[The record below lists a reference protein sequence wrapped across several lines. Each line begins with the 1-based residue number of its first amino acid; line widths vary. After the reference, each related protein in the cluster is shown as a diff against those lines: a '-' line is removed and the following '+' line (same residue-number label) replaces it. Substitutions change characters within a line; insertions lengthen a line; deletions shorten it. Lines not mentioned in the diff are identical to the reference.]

1 MTGGGAAHAAAWT
14 GPALL
19 VFLASR
25 AAAGHGE
32 APLLALVVMVAPLV
46 GLLRPLAPAALP
58 AATRLVVLAT
68 VGGVVWAN
76 VIVFADLAAMLG
88 GARWQGAVLA
98 ATLTLLLT
106 VRPAADR
113 ARALVLAAGVA
124 CVVAVV
130 AAAGVTTGRTPWA
143 AWAEVAS
150 RPALVF
156 AAGAADARFTRATT
170 LEFTEAHQVVA
181 LGAGPVRVAER
192 EGTRTVVREWSVR
205 AHDVLTLRPGDRLSL
220 PAGARVRFE
229 AGKRIPGAPASGAQ
243 WAAGAREAG
252 RALPAGLGLALTLL
266 GGAVALVPSRSRG
279 GMAAVAP
286 LVFGWAAVCG
296 GTYAVAIAPE
306 LVLGSGTAAVLAGMP
321 RAAPRA
327 AAALFTLVGG
337 AALALL
343 LVASA
348 QALRARVVGAAGA
361 STPATWTAVF
371 ALAAAG
377 AVWPIDAWLVLSA
390 ALGLAASAWAAPRLA
405 AGGHQGANRWSPVG
419 LGSIAGALAFGALAA
434 AAARLP
440 EWAGAAGDYPALV
453 AAPMA
458 WAVAL
463 MARRPS
469 ARTAAGTGRS
479 PSATSDR

>member
-1 MTGGGAAHAAAWT
+1 MTRRGAAHAAAWT

-19 VFLASR
+19 AVLASR
-25 AAAGHGE
+25 VAWGHVE
-32 APLLALVVMVAPLV
+32 APLLALVMMVAPLIA
-46 GLLRPLAPAALP
+46 LLRPPVPAALHP
-58 AATRLVVLAT
+58 ATRLVALVT

-98 ATLTLLLT
+98 AALTLLVT

-113 ARALVLAAGVA
+113 ARAVVLAAGIA

-130 AAAGVTTGRTPWA
+130 AAAAVTTGRTPWA

-156 AAGAADARFTRATT
+156 AEGAADARFTRDTT
-170 LEFTEAHQVVA
+170 LEFAEAHQVVA
-181 LGAGPVRVAER
+181 VGAGVFRVAER

-205 AHDVLTLRPGDRLSL
+205 DNDVLTLRPGDRLLL

-243 WAAGAREAG
+243 WAAGAREAA
-252 RALPAGLGLALTLL
+252 RALPAGLGLAMTLL
-266 GGAVALVPSRSRG
+266 GGAVALVPSRARG
-279 GMAAVAP
+279 GTAAVAP
-286 LVFGWAAVCG
+286 LVVGWAAVCCG
-296 GTYAVAIAPE
+296 IYAVSLAPGM
-306 LVLGSGTAAVLAGMP
+306 VLGSGTAAALAGMP
-321 RAAPRA
+321 GAAPRA
-327 AAALFTLVGG
+327 AAAVLALAGG
-337 AALALL
+337 AALGLL

-348 QALRARVVGAAGA
+348 QSLRARVVEAAGA
-361 STPATWTAVF
+361 SAPATWTALF

-377 AVWPIDAWLVLSA
+377 AAWPIDAWRVLSA
-390 ALGLAASAWAAPRLA
+390 ALGLAASAWVAPWLA
-405 AGGHQGANRWSPVG
+405 AGVQPGAKGWSPVA

-434 AAARLP
+434 FDGRLP
-440 EWAGAAGDYPALV
+440 GGAGAAGDYPALV
-453 AAPMA
+453 AAPVA
-458 WAVAL
+458 WAVAIT
-463 MARRPS
+463 ARRPS
-469 ARTAAGTGRS
+469 ARRAGGTARS